1 MLSDE
6 MTTGSVTSTDVEKR
20 DFALRSHEWNR
31 KQKRFR
37 DAFPEVSG
45 QRSRNVYVLTN
56 VYL

>member
-6 MTTGSVTSTDVEKR
+6 MTTGSVTSTDAEKR

-37 DAFPEVSG
+37 DAFPDVSG
-45 QRSRNVYVLTN
+45 SAFSVL
-56 VYL
+56 V